1 MLSLA
6 TSKSK
11 KPSAQPPDPNIRLN
25 FGETAAR
32 RSVLAAVGCRMES
45 TSMAFTPQRTAPDEL
60 IKRFG
65 ATPFPRAIRRIAFCA
80 GSFIGACLNLPSD
93 YRLPNSKE
101 ETVYIRKRVL
111 RVGKKIC
118 GIHYI
123 RNVQRRNNRKVQYA
137 RAQVYRSSVLAQDEK
152 AFYIAPPNRRPRIVT
167 NSRKQLLKLFPHG
180 KKTVTI
186 YFAL

>member
-65 ATPFPRAIRRIAFCA
+65 ATPFPRAIRRIACA
-80 GSFIGACLNLPSD
+80 GSFIERLNLPSD

-111 RVGKKIC
+111 RGRKMWDPSF
-118 GIHYI
+118 

-137 RAQVYRSSVLAQDEK
+137 RAQVYVRQCSHKTRRRSILPQ
-152 AFYIAPPNRRPRIVT
+152 IVVRG
-167 NSRKQLLKLFPHG
+167 S
-180 KKTVTI
+180 
-186 YFAL
+186 